1 MKVLLEIEGGFTK
14 EIFEGDKAEVTFF
27 ARGWKDVV
35 AIMTQTKSRV
45 GLGPSPEALA
55 QETLKAFLEQVLDTT
70 DHAWIEGCKARL
82 SNSKGKL
89 KVVE

>member
-14 EIFEGDKAEVTFF
+14 EIFEGDKGEVTFF

-35 AIMTQTKSRV
+35 AIMVQTASRV
-45 GLGPSPEALA
+45 QGATPEALA
-55 QETLKAFLEQVLDTT
+55 KETLKAFLEQVPDTP

>member
-35 AIMTQTKSRV
+35 AIMTQTSSRWQ
-45 GLGPSPEALA
+45 GASPEALA
-55 QETLKAFLEQVLDTT
+55 KETLKAFLEQVLDTAP
-70 DHAWIEGCKARL
+70 HAWIEGCKARL
-82 SNSKGKL
+82 ANSKGKL
-89 KVVE
+89 KVVD